1 MFDPAP
7 SYRLDGNA
15 KARLWTAAGAY
26 NSANRQPRQ
35 HQGPLTWAMLRVL
48 RALLWRFHNADTSN
62 GYQLLTRWSANP
74 SRIASK
80 SANRRIDE
88 LQASLTEERHR
99 INSRGRP
106 WIVRGSRRWSA
117 TAVLRPTD
125 NAGSGERGVER
136 RQASFGETRCGA
148 GVGG

>member
-1 MFDPAP
+1 
-7 SYRLDGNA
+7 
-15 KARLWTAAGAY
+15 
-26 NSANRQPRQ
+26 
-35 HQGPLTWAMLRVL
+35 VL

-99 INSRGRP
+99 IDSRALDRAGIPAVVGYRC
-106 WIVRGSRRWSA
+106 VA
-117 TAVLRPTD
+117 TNR
-125 NAGSGERGVER
+125 
-136 RQASFGETRCGA
+136 
-148 GVGG
+148 